1 MEKTIKDHKV
11 LFLAST
17 DGAHTGRSGYTI
29 LSEYIPNSV
38 LLEAHR
44 KRANSIVKRLS
55 DAITAR
61 ISLSRWSRR
70 SSLKMEFKAYSILR
84 KQKIDIVH
92 YLWGDRDI
100 CFIDFFKKQRNLK
113 LVISLHNCASMLDGT
128 FNFPARF
135 KNFDALI
142 LMSKVQQ
149 PYFEKAGVSP
159 EKIHVVLHG
168 IDCDHFKPAN
178 ELKNEDTFT
187 LLSVGSWLR
196 NFTILTEI
204 CKRLGEVSDIKIKI
218 ISSPKFK
225 YLFEGQKHIS
235 FQSKLSNE
243 ELLRAYHQA
252 SCFLMTAED
261 ATANNALLEA
271 LACGL
276 PIVTERVGGI
286 PEYVNE
292 KCAVFSE
299 DVDAFVKNIVTIAN
313 SRQLQQEMGL
323 AARERAEELDWRKSA
338 TRIKEIYDRL

>member
-1 MEKTIKDHKV
+1 MQQVVTDHKV

-17 DGAHTGRSGYTI
+17 EGAHTGRSGYTI
-29 LSEYIPNSV
+29 LSEYIANSI

-44 KRANSIVKRLS
+44 KPANTIIKRLS
-55 DAITAR
+55 DAIAAR
-61 ISLSRWSRR
+61 VSLTRWSRR

-100 CFIDFFKKQRNLK
+100 GFMDFFKKEHNLK
-113 LVISLHNCASMLDGT
+113 LVVSLHNCASMLDGT
-128 FNFPARF
+128 FNFPRRF

-149 PYFEKAGVSP
+149 PYFEKAGVPSK
-159 EKIHVVLHG
+159 KIHVVLHG
-168 IDCDHFKPAN
+168 IDCNYFKPAY
-178 ELKNEDTFT
+178 EFKNENEFT
-187 LLSVGSWLR
+187 LLSVGSWQR
-196 NFTILTEI
+196 NFTILSEI
-204 CKRLGEVSDIKIKI
+204 CKRLGEVSDVKIVI

-225 YLFEGQKHIS
+225 DLFDGQKQVTFKS
-235 FQSKLSNE
+235 RLSNE
-243 ELLRAYHQA
+243 DLLRAYQQA

-292 KCAVFSE
+292 KCAVFCD
-299 DVDAFVKNIVTIAN
+299 DVNSFVNNIIKV
-313 SRQLQQEMGL
+313 SQSKQLQKEMSL
-323 AARERAEELDWRKSA
+323 AARERALELDWRNSS
-338 TRIKEIYDRL
+338 IKIEEIYNQL

>member
-1 MEKTIKDHKV
+1 MEKTIEDHKV

-17 DGAHTGRSGYTI
+17 DGTQTGRSGYTT
-29 LSEYIPNSV
+29 LSEYIPNSI

-44 KRANSIVKRLS
+44 KRANNIIKRLS

-70 SSLKMEFKAYSILR
+70 SSIRMEYKAYSILR
-84 KQKIDIVH
+84 KQKIDIIH

-100 CFIDFFKKQRNLK
+100 CFMDFFKKQGNLK

-128 FNFPARF
+128 FNFPRRF

-149 PYFEKAGVSP
+149 PYFEKAGVPP

-168 IDCDHFKPAN
+168 IDCDHFKPAD
-178 ELKNEDTFT
+178 EPKNENTFT
-187 LLSVGSWLR
+187 LLSVGSWQR
-196 NFTILTEI
+196 NFTVLSEI
-204 CKRLGEVSDIKIKI
+204 CKRLGEVSDIKINI

-225 YLFEGQKHIS
+225 YLFEGQKHIT
-235 FQSKLSNE
+235 FQSKLSDE
-243 ELLRAYHQA
+243 ELLRAYQHA
-252 SCFLMTAED
+252 SCFLMTAGD

-292 KCAVFSE
+292 RCAVFSE
-299 DVDAFVKNIVTIAN
+299 SVDAFVKNIIKIAN
-313 SRQLQQEMGL
+313 SKRLQQEMGL

-338 TRIKEIYDRL
+338 TIIKEIYYGL

>member
-1 MEKTIKDHKV
+1 MEETIKDHKV

-17 DGAHTGRSGYTI
+17 DGAHTGRSGYTT

-44 KRANSIVKRLS
+44 KRAHTIIKRLS
-55 DAITAR
+55 DAIAAR

-84 KQKIDIVH
+84 EQKIDIVH

-100 CFIDFFKKQRNLK
+100 CFMDFFKKKHNLK

-128 FNFPARF
+128 FNFPYRF

-149 PYFEKAGVSP
+149 PYFEKAGVPP

-178 ELKNEDTFT
+178 EPKNENTFT

-196 NFTILTEI
+196 NFTILSEI
-204 CKRLGEVSDIKIKI
+204 CKRLEGVSDIKIVI

-225 YLFEGQKHIS
+225 YLFEGQKHVT

-299 DVDAFVKNIVTIAN
+299 DVDAFVKNILTIAN
-313 SRQLQQEMGL
+313 SKQLQQEMGL

-338 TRIKEIYDRL
+338 TIIKEIYDRL